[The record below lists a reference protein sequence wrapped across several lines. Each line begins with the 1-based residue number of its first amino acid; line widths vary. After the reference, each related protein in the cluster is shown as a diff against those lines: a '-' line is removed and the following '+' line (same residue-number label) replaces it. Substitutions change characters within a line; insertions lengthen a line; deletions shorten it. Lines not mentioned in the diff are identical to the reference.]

1 MIRKLIRYIRF
12 LKKVSIFQFFYLNY
26 FCKSIIR
33 IDNSKIIPYKNT
45 VIDLSRSAKIYLGNG
60 DIEIGCNLFKKSK
73 TETRVRLRETS
84 IWSSFGGCQISY
96 GSTLE
101 ILSHAVF
108 DSGYFTMNSNSVI
121 VVGNKVVFGKDI
133 MIARNVTILDS
144 DFHTILYEEK
154 NRENKDGIKID
165 NHVWIG
171 ANATLLKNVKI
182 GRGAVISANTVVTK
196 DIERNTLIGNNRAQQ
211 VLRYNVYWER

>member
-1 MIRKLIRYIRF
+1 MIRRLIHYIRF
-12 LKKVSIFQFFYLNY
+12 LKKVSVFQFFYLNY

-33 IDNSKIIPYKNT
+33 IDSSKIIPYKNT
-45 VIDLSRSAKIYLGNG
+45 VIDISRSARIYLGDG
-60 DIEIGCNLFKKSK
+60 DIEIGCNLLKKSK
-73 TETRVRLRETS
+73 TETRVRLRENA
-84 IWSSFGGCQISY
+84 IWSSVGGCQISY

-101 ILSHAVF
+101 ILSDAIF

-133 MIARNVTILDS
+133 MVARNVTILDS
-144 DFHTILYEEK
+144 DFHIILYEEK

-171 ANATLLKNVKI
+171 ANL
-182 GRGAVISANTVVTK
+182 
-196 DIERNTLIGNNRAQQ
+196 
-211 VLRYNVYWER
+211 VLEYK

>member
-1 MIRKLIRYIRF
+1 MIRRLIHYIRF
-12 LKKVSIFQFFYLNY
+12 LKKVSVFQFFYLNY

-33 IDNSKIIPYKNT
+33 IDSSKIIPYKNT
-45 VIDLSRSAKIYLGNG
+45 VIDISRSARIYLGDG
-60 DIEIGCNLFKKSK
+60 DIEIGCNLLKKSK
-73 TETRVRLRETS
+73 TETRVRLRENA
-84 IWSSFGGCQISY
+84 IWSSVGGCQISY

-101 ILSHAVF
+101 ILSDAIF

-133 MIARNVTILDS
+133 MVARNVTILDS
-144 DFHTILYEEK
+144 DFHIILYEEK

-171 ANATLLKNVKI
+171 ANSTILKNVRV
-182 GRGAVISANTVVTK
+182 GSGVVISANTIVTK
-196 DIERNTLIGNNRAQQ
+196 DIEKNTLIGNNRIQQ
-211 VLRYNVYWER
+211 VLRHNVYWER